1 MPPPPTTSEPLVAPA
16 AVRGA
21 ARAAS
26 ARGRRARAGGAWG
39 AEAAVVLLAALLA
52 FGTLAWM
59 QALHVHLRAAE
70 PGEGAAHFV
79 RDGLLLLPLALA
91 AVLWGTH
98 APRRATARVAARIA
112 VAFGVL
118 LAPAA
123 AAHGALH
130 DSDAAA
136 TAHAHGA
143 EAAATPPSMVA
154 GEGIGDLLLHG
165 VTDAMLALPVAFLLS
180 LVAVVVLSRRRR
192 RTYIPAANRRLLVVT
207 GSTLVAASAAMIVPV
222 SGAASPDY
230 PKFATALKIPPVLTD
245 QDIEIDIAQ
254 SQQQILPGD
263 TTTMWTYNG
272 SFPGPIIRRP
282 TGVPTNVTFTN
293 NLPASAGSLS
303 VHHHGTQASEQDDGQ
318 PSRYLIDPGER
329 RTYTYPGIDNGRP
342 ERAAPQWYH
351 DHRDMVTG
359 RNVWMGL
366 VGAFIYDDPFEQS
379 LDLPQGEFDVPLLV
393 ADREFD
399 AENQIPYT
407 FVSGGTF
414 GDVILVNGVPQP
426 FHEVG
431 DRRYRLRLYNVSN
444 RRDYRFALSNG
455 QPITQIGTDSGLLP
469 EPVSRPSIL
478 LGPAER
484 ADVIIDFAGH
494 LGEDIVLQNLDAR
507 FGPGERDSEVMQFR
521 VTRDVTD
528 DSSPVPDTLRP
539 VFATDPPVATRT
551 WDLDQSGGVWTIN
564 GKPFDPAR
572 VDAAPVLG
580 TTERWIFRNPTSL
593 PHLAHVH
600 LGDQKLVS
608 RNGEP
613 PAAHERVKETW
624 YLAPGDE
631 VVIDIKFTDHLGTF
645 VFHCHVLE
653 HEDRSMMSQFRTV
666 APAPPPPPAPAPPPP
681 VTPPPAGPL
690 APLPGLIAPPPPPA
704 AATPPRD
711 RLSRTVRIV
720 SSKRLARILRYGLRF
735 EAAVPFRGAVLRGDL
750 TVRGK
755 RVGTVRRTRLL
766 RGRVRVTLKLSR
778 RGRTEL
784 RRRLAGRRRAPA
796 QLTVRA
802 GGETRRVRFTIS
814 R

>member
-1 MPPPPTTSEPLVAPA
+1 MPAPPAHTSDPLVACDA
-16 AVRGA
+16 TRLT
-21 ARAAS
+21 RAP
-26 ARGRRARAGGAWG
+26 ARGTARAGWR

-59 QALHVHLRAAE
+59 QALHVHLLAAG
-70 PGEGAAHFV
+70 PGEGTAHVV

-91 AVLWGTH
+91 AVVWGMQ
-98 APRRATARVAARIA
+98 APRRAPTRLAARIT

-130 DSDAAA
+130 DADAGA

-143 EAAATPPSMVA
+143 ASSAAAPPMLA
-154 GEGIGDLLLHG
+154 EGGGLGTALLHG
-165 VTDAMLALPVAFLLS
+165 ATDAMLALPIAFLLS
-180 LVAVVVLSRRRR
+180 LGALVLLFRRRR
-192 RTYIPAANRRLLVVT
+192 KTYVPSANRRLLVAA
-207 GSTLVAASAAMIVPV
+207 GSTLVAAGAAMMVPV
-222 SGAASPDY
+222 STAASPDY
-230 PKFATALKIPPVLTD
+230 PKFSTALRIPPVLTG
-245 QDIEIDIAQ
+245 QDIEIDIAE
-254 SQQQILPGD
+254 SRQQILPGD
-263 TTTMWTYNG
+263 TTKMWTYDG

-282 TGVPTNVTFTN
+282 TGVPTNVTFRN
-293 NLPASAGSLS
+293 NLPETAGSLS
-303 VHHHGTQASEQDDGQ
+303 VHHHGTQAPEQDDGQ
-318 PSRYLIDPGER
+318 PSRYLIAPGAS
-329 RTYTYPGIDNGRP
+329 RTYTYPGIDNGQP

-366 VGAFIYDDPFEQS
+366 VGAFIYDDPFERS
-379 LDLPQGEFDVPLLV
+379 LDLPRGEFDVPLLV
-393 ADREFD
+393 ADRQFD
-399 AENQIPYT
+399 PDNQIPYT
-407 FVSGGTF
+407 FVSSGTF

-455 QPITQIGTDSGLLP
+455 QAMTQIGTDSGLLP
-469 EPVSRPSIL
+469 EPVSRASIR

-484 ADVIIDFAGH
+484 ADVIVDFAGR
-494 LGEDIVLQNLDAR
+494 LGERVVLQNLDDE
-507 FGPGERDSEVMQFR
+507 FGPGDRDGEVMEFR
-521 VTRDVTD
+521 VTEDVTD
-528 DSSPVPDTLRP
+528 DSSPVPDALRP

-551 WDLDQSGGVWTIN
+551 WDLDRTGGVWTIN
-564 GKPFDPAR
+564 GRPFDPDR
-572 VDAAPVLG
+572 VDAQPVLG
-580 TTERWIFRNPTSL
+580 TTERWIFRNPTTL

-608 RNGEP
+608 RNGRP

-631 VVIDIKFTDHLGTF
+631 VAVDITFADHVGTF

-653 HEDRSMMSQFRTV
+653 HEDESMMSQFRTV
-666 APAPPPPPAPAPPPP
+666 APAPPPAPPPP
-681 VTPPPAGPL
+681 VAPPPVASPPIGPSAPPPSVVVPPPAVA
-690 APLPGLIAPPPPPA
+690 APA
-704 AATPPRD
+704 R
-711 RLSRTVRIV
+711 RFSRAVRIV

-750 TVRGK
+750 AVRGK
-755 RVGTVRRTRLL
+755 RVATVRRTRLR
-766 RGRVRVTLKLSR
+766 RGRVRVSLKLSR
-778 RGRTEL
+778 YGRTQL
-784 RRRLAGRRRAPA
+784 RRKLAGRRRAA
-796 QLTVRA
+796 ALLTVRA
-802 GGETRRVRFTIS
+802 AGETRRVRFTIA